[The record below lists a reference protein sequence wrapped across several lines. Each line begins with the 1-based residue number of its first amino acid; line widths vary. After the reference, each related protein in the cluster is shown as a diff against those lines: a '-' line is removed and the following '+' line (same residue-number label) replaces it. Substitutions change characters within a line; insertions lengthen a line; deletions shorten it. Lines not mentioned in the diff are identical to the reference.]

1 MGKGS
6 LPLAEGPYSQFG
18 ALCWRIGKKGAEV
31 LLISSRETGRWII
44 PKGWPM
50 KGRTGAEAA
59 EIEAWEEAG
68 VKGQI
73 SPAKLGHFTYDKVL
87 RRDSKKPRTQPC
99 IVDVFPLEVTKLA
112 ADFPEQRQRRRKWFA
127 PDIAARKVAEAELQT
142 LLATFI
148 PPVTDPA
155 TDADPQAANVKKP
168 AKPRLVSPGK

>member
-1 MGKGS
+1 MGKDS
-6 LPLAEGPYSQFG
+6 LFLTEGPHNQFG
-18 ALCWRIGKKGAEV
+18 ALCWRVGKKGAEV

-59 EIEAWEEAG
+59 AIEAWEEAG

-87 RRDSKKPRTQPC
+87 RRDSKNQRSQPC
-99 IVDVFPLEVTKLA
+99 TVDVFPLEVTKLA

-127 PDIAARKVAEAELQT
+127 PEIAALKVAEAELQT
-142 LLATFI
+142 LLATFT
-148 PPVTDPA
+148 PPLPDPA
-155 TDADPQAANVKKP
+155 AAPVPQGAKPKRP
-168 AKPRLVSPGK
+168 AKPRLVSPDK